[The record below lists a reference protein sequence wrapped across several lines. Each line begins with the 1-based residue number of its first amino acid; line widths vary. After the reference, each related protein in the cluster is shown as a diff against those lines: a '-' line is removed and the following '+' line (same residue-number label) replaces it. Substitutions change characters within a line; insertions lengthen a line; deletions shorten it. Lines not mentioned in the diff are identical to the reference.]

1 LKTPALSVTQDM
13 KDFSLAL
20 GQVLTDS
27 QRRVVAAWPKPDHE
41 GTGLLRKFRFGL
53 AGGHAPDDDF
63 LGAATPLLDQATAV
77 KTPAISGLR
86 RREAWSR
93 FRSAMVMPGGNS
105 PVLVTSSRS
114 S

>member
-1 LKTPALSVTQDM
+1 LKTPALSVAQDM

-41 GTGLLRKFRFGL
+41 GTGLPRKFRFGL
-53 AGGHAPDDDF
+53 AGGHAPGDDF
-63 LGAATPLLDQATAV
+63 LGASTPLLDQATAV